1 MTGGPIVIGHRGAPG
16 YRPEH
21 TLASYALAIEQGA
34 DFIEPDLVS
43 TRDRVL
49 VARHENEI
57 GGTTDVATR
66 PEFANR
72 RTTKVIGAV
81 PVSGWFVED
90 FTLAELRT
98 LRVRERIPQLR
109 PGNAAWDGQ
118 FQIPTLEEV
127 IDLAETEGAKHGRRI
142 GIYPETKHPRYFEG
156 LGLALEEPLVELL
169 HGRGYRGPDDGAFI
183 QSFDP
188 SNLQKLAR
196 MTSLP
201 LVQLVAAGE
210 RTLERLTPDSLA
222 MVARYAAGIGPSK
235 DLVIPRDPDGGL
247 REPTPLVEQAHAA
260 GLVVHAWT
268 FRAENA
274 FLPQNLQVGDPGE
287 EGHFGRIGDWA
298 TELMAF
304 YEAGV
309 DGVFADQPDLAVEAR
324 ARASR

>member
-1 MTGGPIVIGHRGAPG
+1 MDGPIVIGHRGAPG

-49 VARHENEI
+49 VVRHENEI

-66 PEFANR
+66 PEFAGR

-81 PVSGWFVED
+81 PVTGWFVED
-90 FTLAELRT
+90 FTLQELRT

-109 PGNAAWDGQ
+109 PANAAWDGQ
-118 FQIPTLEEV
+118 FEIPTFDEV
-127 IDLAETEGAKHGRRI
+127 IDLAETEGAKRGRRI
-142 GIYPETKHPRYFEG
+142 GIYPETKHPNYFQG
-156 LGLALEEPLVELL
+156 LGLALEEPLVAAL
-169 HGRGYRGPDDGAFI
+169 HGRGYRGPEDGAFI

-196 MTSLP
+196 MTRLP
-201 LVQLVAAGE
+201 LVQLIAAGE
-210 RTLERLTPDSLA
+210 RTLERLTPASLSV
-222 MVARYAAGIGPSK
+222 VAGYAAGIGPSK

-247 REPTPLVEQAHAA
+247 REPSPLVEQAHAA

-274 FLPQNLQVGDPGE
+274 FLPQNLQVGDPGD

-298 TELMAF
+298 TELGAF
-304 YEAGV
+304 LEAGV

-324 ARASR
+324 ARAAR

>member
-1 MTGGPIVIGHRGAPG
+1 VIGRPIVIGHRGAPG

-57 GGTTDVATR
+57 GGTTDVAAH
-66 PEFANR
+66 PEFAER

-81 PVSGWFVED
+81 PITGWFVED
-90 FTLAELRT
+90 FTLQELRT

-109 PGNAAWDGQ
+109 PANAAFDGQ
-118 FQIPTLEEV
+118 FAIPTFDEV
-127 IDLAETEGAKHGRRI
+127 IDLAEAEGAKRGRRV
-142 GIYPETKHPRYFEG
+142 GIYPETKHPGYFDG
-156 LGLALEEPLVELL
+156 LGLSLDGPLVETL

-183 QSFDP
+183 QSFEP
-188 SNLQKLAR
+188 ANLQKLAR
-196 MTSLP
+196 MTRLP
-201 LVQLVAAGE
+201 LVQLIAAGE
-210 RTLERLTPDSLA
+210 RTLERLTPASLG
-222 MVARYAAGIGPSK
+222 MVAGYAAGIGASK
-235 DLVIPRDPDGGL
+235 DLVIPRDPAGGL
-247 REPTPLVEQAHAA
+247 REPTPLVEQAHEA
-260 GLVVHAWT
+260 GLLVHAWT

-274 FLPQNLQVGDPGE
+274 FLPQNLQIGDPGE
-287 EGHFGRIGDWA
+287 DGHFGRIGDWA
-298 TELMAF
+298 TELVAF
-304 YEAGV
+304 FEAGV

>member
-1 MTGGPIVIGHRGAPG
+1 MDRPIVIGHRGAPG

-43 TRDRVL
+43 TRDHVL

-66 PEFANR
+66 PEFARR

-81 PVSGWFVED
+81 PITGWFVED
-90 FTLAELRT
+90 FTLQELRT

-109 PGNAAWDGQ
+109 PANATWDGQ
-118 FQIPTLEEV
+118 FEIPTFDEI
-127 IDLAETEGAKHGRRI
+127 IDLAETESARHGRRI
-142 GIYPETKHPRYFEG
+142 GIYPETKHPGYFNG
-156 LGLALEEPLVELL
+156 LGLALEEPLVEAL

-196 MTSLP
+196 LTRLP
-201 LVQLVAAGE
+201 LVQLIAAGE
-210 RTLERLTPDSLA
+210 RTLERLAPASLA
-222 MVARYAAGIGPSK
+222 MVAGYAAGIGPSK
-235 DLVIPRDPDGGL
+235 DLVIPRDADGGL
-247 REPTPLVEQAHAA
+247 RDPSPLVEQAHAA
-260 GLVVHAWT
+260 GLLVHAWT

-274 FLPQNLQVGDPGE
+274 FLPQNLQVGDPAE

-298 TELMAF
+298 TELVAF
-304 YEAGV
+304 FEAGV
-309 DGVFADQPDLAVEAR
+309 DGVFADQPDFAVEAR
-324 ARASR
+324 ARAAR

>member
-1 MTGGPIVIGHRGAPG
+1 MDRPIIIGHRGAPG

-43 TRDRVL
+43 TRDHVL

-66 PEFANR
+66 PEFAGR

-81 PVSGWFVED
+81 PVTGWFVED
-90 FTLAELRT
+90 FTLEELRT

-109 PGNAAWDGQ
+109 PANAAWDAQ
-118 FQIPTLEEV
+118 FRVPTFDEV
-127 IDLAETEGAKHGRRI
+127 IDLAEAEGTKRGRRI
-142 GIYPETKHPRYFEG
+142 GIYPETKHPGYFEG
-156 LGLALEEPLVELL
+156 LGLALEEPLVSTL

-188 SNLQKLAR
+188 ANLQKLAR
-196 MTSLP
+196 MTRLP
-201 LVQLVAAGE
+201 LVQLIAAGE
-210 RTLERLTPDSLA
+210 RTLERLTPASLA
-222 MVARYAAGIGPSK
+222 MVAGYAAGIGPGK
-235 DLVIPRDPDGGL
+235 DLVIARDPDGGL
-247 REPTPLVEQAHAA
+247 REPTPLVEEAHAA
-260 GLVVHAWT
+260 GLLVHAWT

-274 FLPQNLQVGDPGE
+274 FLPQNLQIGDPGE

-298 TELMAF
+298 TELVAF
-304 YEAGV
+304 FEAGV

-324 ARASR
+324 ARAAR

>member
-1 MTGGPIVIGHRGAPG
+1 MDGPIVIGHRGAPG

-49 VARHENEI
+49 VVRHENEI

-66 PEFANR
+66 PEFAGR

-81 PVSGWFVED
+81 PLTGWFVED
-90 FTLAELRT
+90 FTLQELRT

-109 PGNAAWDGQ
+109 PANAAWDGQ
-118 FQIPTLEEV
+118 FEIPTFEEV
-127 IDLAETEGAKHGRRI
+127 IDLAESEGARRGRRV
-142 GIYPETKHPRYFEG
+142 GIYPETKHPGYFDG
-156 LGLALEEPLVELL
+156 LRLSLEEPLVEIL
-169 HGRGYRGPDDGAFI
+169 HGRGYRGRDDGAFI

-188 SNLQKLAR
+188 SNLRKLAR
-196 MTSLP
+196 MTRLP
-201 LVQLVAAGE
+201 LVQLIAAGE
-210 RTLERLTPDSLA
+210 RTLERLTPSSLE
-222 MVARYAAGIGPSK
+222 MVAGYAAGIGPSK
-235 DLVIPRDPDGGL
+235 DLVIARDPDGGL

-260 GLVVHAWT
+260 GLLVHAWT

-298 TELMAF
+298 PELVAF
-304 YEAGV
+304 FEAGV
-309 DGVFADQPDLAVEAR
+309 DGVFADQPDFAVEAR
-324 ARASR
+324 ARAAR